1 MESGVHRDNMN
12 GSQKMK
18 KTSNLYFDT
27 FCGEYIQVVQDFEI
41 TTYIT
46 VSEDQSQEVRMPMT
60 CTGFLMDLV
69 EGVVY
74 LSPDGENIN
83 QAIPYSSIKHTEIV
97 ELKDEAQ
104 EALDQVPEPNDRSG
118 YN

>member
-1 MESGVHRDNMN
+1 MN
-12 GSQKMK
+12 GNQKMK
-18 KTSNLYFDT
+18 KQVNAFFET
-27 FCGEYIQVVQDFEI
+27 FAGEYIQIVQDFEI
-41 TTYIT
+41 TTYIN

-69 EGVVY
+69 DGMVY

-83 QAIPYSSIKHTEIV
+83 QALPFDSVKHVEIV
-97 ELKDEAQ
+97 ELKDAEQ
-104 EALDQVPEPNDRSG
+104 EALDEVPDPKNRSG

>member
-1 MESGVHRDNMN
+1 
-12 GSQKMK
+12 MK
-18 KTSNLYFDT
+18 KQVNAFFET
-27 FCGEYIQVVQDFEI
+27 FAGEYIQIVQDFEI
-41 TTYIT
+41 TTYIN

-69 EGVVY
+69 DGMVY

-83 QAIPYSSIKHTEIV
+83 QALPFDSVKHVEIV
-97 ELKDEAQ
+97 ELKDAEQ
-104 EALDQVPEPNDRSG
+104 EALDEVPDPKNRSG

>member
-1 MESGVHRDNMN
+1 MA
-12 GSQKMK
+12 MK
-18 KTSNLYFDT
+18 KQVNPFFET
-27 FCGEYIQVVQDFEI
+27 FAGEYVQIVQDFEI
-41 TTYIT
+41 TTYIN

-69 EGVVY
+69 DGMVY

-83 QAIPYSSIKHTEIV
+83 QALPFDSVKHVEIV
-97 ELKDEAQ
+97 ELKDAEQ
-104 EALDQVPEPNDRSG
+104 EALDEVPDPKNRSG